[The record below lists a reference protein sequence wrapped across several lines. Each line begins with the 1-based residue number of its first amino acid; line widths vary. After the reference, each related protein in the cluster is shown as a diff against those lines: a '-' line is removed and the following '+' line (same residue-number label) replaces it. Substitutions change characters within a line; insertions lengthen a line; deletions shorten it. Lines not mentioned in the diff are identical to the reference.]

1 MNRILI
7 AGFLCKKEIMYM
19 KKNKEEN
26 EQINSVDNIEN
37 PGDKKIRDK
46 LTKQLIILVSI
57 YSFLSLL
64 LLCVISFVNKTI
76 DKLLYGNI
84 LRIVCMSLLWTVTI
98 SIFLY
103 FFVKKLIELIKPDQ
117 KHVFNKNIHNSLLL
131 IISIFISFLSG
142 FVVLYLVGF

>member
-1 MNRILI
+1 
-7 AGFLCKKEIMYM
+7 M

-37 PGDKKIRDK
+37 PGDKKIQDK

-57 YSFLSLL
+57 FSFLSLL
-64 LLCVISFVNKTI
+64 LLCVISFINKTI
-76 DKLLYGNI
+76 NKLLTGNI
-84 LRIVCMSLLWTVTI
+84 LRNVCLSLLWTVTM

-103 FFVKKLIELIKPDQ
+103 FFVKKLIELIKPDR
-117 KHVFNKNIHNSLLL
+117 KNVFNKSIHNSLLL

-142 FVVLYLVGF
+142 FVVLYLFGF

>member
-1 MNRILI
+1 
-7 AGFLCKKEIMYM
+7 M

-37 PGDKKIRDK
+37 PGDKKIQDK

-76 DKLLYGNI
+76 DKLLDGNI
-84 LRIVCMSLLWTVTI
+84 LRIVCMSLLWTVTM

-103 FFVKKLIELIKPDQ
+103 FFVKKLIELIKPDR
-117 KHVFNKNIHNSLLL
+117 KYVFNKSIHNSLLL
-131 IISIFISFLSG
+131 IITIFISFLSG
-142 FVVLYLVGF
+142 FIVLYLFGF

>member
-1 MNRILI
+1 
-7 AGFLCKKEIMYM
+7 M
-19 KKNKEEN
+19 KKNKEEH

-37 PGDKKIRDK
+37 PGDKKIQDK

-76 DKLLYGNI
+76 DKLLDGNI
-84 LRIVCMSLLWTVTI
+84 LRIVCMSLLWTVTM

-103 FFVKKLIELIKPDQ
+103 FFVKKLIELIKPDR
-117 KHVFNKNIHNSLLL
+117 KNVFN
-131 IISIFISFLSG
+131 
-142 FVVLYLVGF
+142 